1 MTKWLII
8 ADSAQA
14 EIYEFIPKDQQAEN
28 FELYDKYHPPVK
40 LINTL
45 IHKESL
51 LKDSELT
58 TDKPGGH
65 RSSDSGSFYIYE
77 PSSNAHEH
85 EKNVFAKTLATHIKR
100 QSDINCFDELI
111 LCMEPSFEGKLK
123 NNLSK
128 DIKNK
133 IIGEIQKHILNL
145 PVNKKMQRISEIYQ
159 MLCHND
165 KKLV

>member
-1 MTKWLII
+1 MWT
-8 ADSAQA
+8 
-14 EIYEFIPKDQQAEN
+14 P
-28 FELYDKYHPPVK
+28 
-40 LINTL
+40 
-45 IHKESL
+45 
-51 LKDSELT
+51 
-58 TDKPGGH
+58 
-65 RSSDSGSFYIYE
+65 
-77 PSSNAHEH
+77 
-85 EKNVFAKTLATHIKR
+85 
-100 QSDINCFDELI
+100 
-111 LCMEPSFEGKLK
+111 FEGKLK